1 MNSKSITLPLAL
13 FLASS
18 VGPAQAGSPAFSGL
32 FAKADDAETAALN
45 PAGMTRLERTTG
57 AIQGILGDS
66 VTDFEIDRGE
76 TSVSGGNPDSDDV
89 PVAIPSV
96 YYVRPFLEDWRFGF
110 SLTVP
115 AGFGSD
121 YGRDWAGRYYS
132 DRYSLVYV
140 AATPAIAYRIN
151 EHWSVGAGVQITYT
165 ASESVTRLNNP
176 GQVNDGKLEYDADA
190 VGVTGSG
197 SLLYEFDD
205 RTRIGL
211 VYTGETSTDLEGD
224 LELSR
229 LGSILQGTIGQLDGQ
244 ELEVENILPQRVQ
257 LGLYHEFESGDYVT
271 LDGFWMDFSEFGTG
285 DISLEGN
292 TVLSPK
298 GIYNDLWAV
307 TLGLGFVLDER
318 TTWKVGAMHL
328 SQAVD
333 DDKRTLSIRLDRIF
347 GVGVGFTRRF
357 ERDRSLDVNLNL
369 LHMGDAPVDTGFDPV
384 RGRVVGESDKPW
396 AASLEATW
404 HW

>member
-1 MNSKSITLPLAL
+1 
-13 FLASS
+13 
-18 VGPAQAGSPAFSGL
+18 
-32 FAKADDAETAALN
+32 
-45 PAGMTRLERTTG
+45 MTRLERTTG
-57 AIQGILGDS
+57 AIQGILAKS
-66 VTDFEIDRGE
+66 LTDFEIDRGE
-76 TSVSGGNPDSDDV
+76 TSADGGNPDDDDA
-89 PVAIPSV
+89 PVGIPSV

-121 YGRDWAGRYYS
+121 YGRDWAGRYYT

-140 AATPAIAYRIN
+140 AATPSIAYRIN

-165 ASESVTRLNNP
+165 ASESVIRIPQGITP
-176 GQVNDGKLEYDADA
+176 VQATDGKLEYEADA
-190 VGVTGSG
+190 VGVTGSV
-197 SLLYEFDD
+197 SLLYQFND

-224 LELSR
+224 LEFSR
-229 LGSILQGTIGQLDGQ
+229 LGQGSPLRLLDGQ

-292 TVLSPK
+292 TVLKPE
-298 GIYNDLWAV
+298 GIYNDLWAI
-307 TLGLGFVLDER
+307 TLGLGFLVDER
-318 TTWKVGAMHL
+318 MTWKVGAMHL

-347 GVGVGFTRRF
+347 GVGVGFTRRL
-357 ERDRSLDVNLNL
+357 ERNRSLDVNLNL
-369 LHMGDAPVDTGFDPV
+369 LHMGDAPVDIGVDGSR

-396 AASLEATW
+396 AVSLEATW